1 MTDSDNAPTP
11 ERNPWK
17 VWVIV
22 LAIILGLAIVAAI
35 IWAVT
40 TARPAPTPTPTATPS
55 NSASP
60 SPSSTPEPTGAT
72 GACTFDNL
80 AVTLGEPEGTA
91 GSSVIPLIFTNAGDD
106 PCVVEGYPTVAFVGQ
121 GNGTQIGSAAT
132 DDTTSAVAEVTLAP
146 GEAATA
152 NLTVTFAGNLDDCS
166 PTDPDGFRV
175 YPPNLSE
182 AVFLPD
188 TSLQAC
194 ANSSASIL
202 KVTALAG

>member
-1 MTDSDNAPTP
+1 MTDTEGAPTDN
-11 ERNPWK
+11 RNPWK

-22 LAIILGLAIVAAI
+22 LAILLGLAIVAAI

-40 TARPAPTPTPTATPS
+40 TARPAPTPTSTPTPTVSESSSPTPTSQPTAETS
-55 NSASP
+55 DCSFSA
-60 SPSSTPEPTGAT
+60 
-72 GACTFDNL
+72 L

-91 GSSVIPLIFTNAGDD
+91 GSSVIPLIFTNSGDD
-106 PCVVEGYPTVAFVGQ
+106 SCVIGGFPTVAFVGQ

-132 DDTTSAVAEVTLAP
+132 DDTTSTATEITLAP
-146 GEAATA
+146 GAAATA

-166 PTDPDGFRV
+166 PTDADGFRV
-175 YPPNLSE
+175 YPPNVSE

-202 KVTALAG
+202 KVTALAE